1 MYIPINRTSV
11 RVAENKVRVYPKN
24 APLFYK
30 DSNGNFD
37 NINLTFNKA
46 KSSVGEISLMNRG
59 VVSVGKRIGNNPE
72 KVIGIRPDNSQNGD
86 KQLEFSL
93 NSVKINGE
101 SQDFNV
107 ETDLEIMLK
116 LSKVLQLV
124 KLNKSFSQCEIEF
137 TIHLKGMEII
147 NDKHNSSSKIQEY
160 GFNITNIGDNI
171 GSDTLGMY
179 NGYNSLNKDIS
190 YLDFYVGKITDEY
203 ITIGQYTN
211 EEEFGDSDLSDY
223 TLEQMYLGGSSIYFK
238 DCIILACKPYN
249 IDNFENSIVNNLCD
263 LYDLEIFNDGGAGVY
278 FTKDSKKVGGYYSND
293 NTFFAFFNTKNI
305 PDKIK
310 SLFKRKNFQDTSF
323 LDITASELEES
334 IKSRFDKDLDINVDS
349 NYYKQNNN
357 GTFEIKVNKES
368 FFIKRPIV
376 FNESYII
383 QNYDTNHT
391 LKDNGDG
398 TLIYTKYIAIN
409 NSLDINNAKYIDTAI
424 YVTDAEDNGIV
435 KHGTTSASSITGR
448 NSTAGD
454 SVITDGDFN
463 TDRPNVPLLRADGS
477 TNDSGADTCQPIAGR
492 NYNAT
497 SATSQAGGTTW
508 TYRKR
513 HVQTHYIFDSSATA
527 GATAISWKQIGG
539 YVHAINIGN
548 TEGEQFTSTNIIL
561 VKSNTEGGNNI
572 TNWNDF
578 VGHNTSG
585 WAGTDTTEY
594 SSAYNVAAPYTFSKW
609 VNNPS
614 GTSTTHTVT
623 MNSDA
628 LTDFNDDD
636 EFKFMIMEYDRYYL
650 NDATERIGFE
660 GVDYFVGAQ
669 IDNPTTAYRP
679 YLEVTGGTYVEPPA
693 DDTTENA
700 IFIGSNF

>member
-1 MYIPINRTSV
+1 MYIAINRTSV
-11 RVAENKVRVYPKN
+11 RVAEDKVRIYPKN

-30 DSNGNFD
+30 NSSGNLD
-37 NINLTFNKA
+37 NIDLTFHKA
-46 KSSVGEISLMNRG
+46 KSSLGEISLMNRG
-59 VVSVGKRIGNNPE
+59 VVSVGKRVGNNPE
-72 KVIGIRPDNSQNGD
+72 KVIGIRPDSIQNGD

-107 ETDLEIMLK
+107 ETDLEIMLR

-137 TIHLKGMEII
+137 TIHLKGMDII
-147 NDKHNSSSKIQEY
+147 NDKHDSSSKIQEY
-160 GFNITNIGDNI
+160 GFNITNIGENI

-179 NGYNSLNKDIS
+179 NGYSSLNKDIS

-203 ITIGQYTN
+203 ITTGQYTN

-249 IDNFENSIVNNLCD
+249 IDNFENSVVNNLCD
-263 LYDLEIFNDGGAGVY
+263 LYGLEILNDGGAGVY

-293 NTFFAFFNTKNI
+293 STFFAFFNTNSI

-310 SLFKRKNFQDTSF
+310 TLFKRKNFEDTSF
-323 LDITASELEES
+323 LNITASELEEG

-349 NYYKQNNN
+349 NYYKQNDS
-357 GTFEIKVNKES
+357 GTFEIKVSKES
-368 FFIKRPIV
+368 FFIRRPSV
-376 FNESYII
+376 FNESYIV
-383 QNYDTNHT
+383 QDYDTNHT

-398 TLIYTKYIAIN
+398 TLTYTKHIAIN

-424 YVTDAEDNGIV
+424 YVTDAEDNCVIG
-435 KHGTTSASSITGR
+435 HGSSVSSTINNR
-448 NSTAGD
+448 NGVSGS
-454 SVITDGDFN
+454 SVNVDGNFN
-463 TDRPNVPLLRADGS
+463 TNRGVPVLRVDGS
-477 TNDSGADTCQPIAGR
+477 SNAAGVDTCQTIAGY
-492 NYNAT
+492 NYNA
-497 SATSQAGGTTW
+497 SSSTSQGGGTTW
-508 TYRKR
+508 TYSQRN
-513 HVQTHYIFDSSATA
+513 VQSHYIFDSSATS

-539 YVHAINIGN
+539 YVHAVNIGESY
-548 TEGEQFTSTNIIL
+548 TEQFTSINMIL
-561 VKSNTEGGNNI
+561 LKSNTEGGNAV
-572 TNWNDF
+572 TNFNDF
-578 VGHNTSG
+578 VGFTSG
-585 WAGTDTTEY
+585 WGASDVTEY
-594 SSAYNVAAPYTFSKW
+594 SSSYNVASDYTFNRW

-614 GTSTTHTVT
+614 GSSTTHTVT

-636 EFKFMIMEYDRYYL
+636 LFKFAIIEYDRYYS
-650 NDATERIGFE
+650 NDATARGGFE

-669 IDNPTTAYRP
+669 IDNTTTSYRP

-693 DDTTENA
+693 DEATENA
-700 IFIGSNF
+700 IFIGTNF